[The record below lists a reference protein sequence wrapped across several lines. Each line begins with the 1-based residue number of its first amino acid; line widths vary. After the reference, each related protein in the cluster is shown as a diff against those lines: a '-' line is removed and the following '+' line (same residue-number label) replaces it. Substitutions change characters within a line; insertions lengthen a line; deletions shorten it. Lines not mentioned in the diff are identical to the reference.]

1 MQALIEIPQIP
12 LKVSLALLVG
22 LLAHGGLVAVQ
33 LLQLG
38 DFRLQL
44 GKSGGGDVIG
54 LRADLPFDW
63 LIGLRSS
70 VIFIDEG
77 ATHGFLPL

>member
-1 MQALIEIPQIP
+1 
-12 LKVSLALLVG
+12 
-22 LLAHGGLVAVQ
+22 VQ

-70 VIFIDEG
+70 ASPSAVMTAVYLVSD
-77 ATHGFLPL
+77 